1 MFILAVWWGWEF
13 ASNGGF
19 NDDPSSKKEEWK
31 TGGTKRCEQVP
42 LHKCGFASSARF
54 VPAKPCCRTGL
65 DKGNQSRSALGSGPT
80 RQRDTRGRK
89 GVWVGGV
96 MRT

>member
-42 LHKCGFASSARF
+42 LHKCGFGRHLPGSFQPSRVAELDLTKGTRVGRHSAAAQ
-54 VPAKPCCRTGL
+54 PSKETPEG
-65 DKGNQSRSALGSGPT
+65 
-80 RQRDTRGRK
+80 GREC
-89 GVWVGGV
+89 GWVG
-96 MRT
+96 